1 MKILKNMSNIVVIS
15 DFFIDETIGGGEL
28 NDHELVELMIDR
40 GHKVYRLKSKNVT
53 VELLNALIG
62 EDLSTNFIISNFR
75 MLSEECK
82 RMFYSPTF
90 KNGQLKYM
98 IYEHDHK
105 YLKTRNPAYYEDYHA
120 PREEIINYEF
130 YSKAMAILCQSQF
143 HADIVKLNLGFS
155 NIVSLGGNLWASET
169 LDFLEEQSTKPKQE
183 NKYSVMES
191 DIPHKNTAEAAAFC
205 KYKDLDYELIP
216 SQPPL
221 DFLQQLGKNEKLVFF
236 PKTPETLSRIVVEAR
251 MMGMTVV
258 ANKNIGATKEP
269 WFKFKGKEL
278 VDIMR
283 EKRNE
288 IPQRI
293 IGMFNGE
300 PL

>member
-1 MKILKNMSNIVVIS
+1 MSNIVVIS
-15 DFFIDETIGGGEL
+15 DLFIDETVGGGEL
-28 NDHELVELMIDR
+28 NDHELVQLFVEA
-40 GHKVYRLKSKNVT
+40 GHKVYRLKSRNVS
-53 VELLNALIG
+53 VNLLNELIG

-75 MLSEECK
+75 LLSEESK
-82 RMFYSPTF
+82 RMLYSPTF

-105 YLKTRNPAYYEDYHA
+105 YLKTRDPAQYKDFKA
-120 PREEIINYEF
+120 PREDLINYEF
-130 YSKAMAILCQSQF
+130 YKNAMAVLCQSEF
-143 HADIVKLNLGFS
+143 HAGIVRMNLGFD
-155 NIVSLGGNLWASET
+155 NIVSLGGNLWSTET

-183 NKYSVMES
+183 NKYSVMDS
-191 DIPHKNTAEAAAFC
+191 HIPHKNTAEASAYC

-221 DFLQQLGKNEKLVFF
+221 DFLRQLGKNEKLVFF

-269 WFKFKGKEL
+269 WFKLKGKEL
-278 VDIMR
+278 IDIMR
-283 EKRNE
+283 EKRKE
-288 IPQRI
+288 IPARI

-300 PL
+300 SL